1 MTRISRFKTPRAS
14 LAALALLAAYVF
26 TFYMV
31 DALGHGDAALAKN
44 APPVEALD
52 VLPSTMGATAEP
64 EDAAVKRRLLPCER
78 RAHQRPHTE
87 EQR

>member
-1 MTRISRFKTPRAS
+1 MTRISRFKTPRTS
-14 LAALALLAAYVF
+14 LAALALLAAYMF

-44 APPVEALD
+44 APAVETLD
-52 VLPSTMGATAEP
+52 VLPSTMGAPAEP
-64 EDAAVKRRLLPCER
+64 EDATAKRRLLPCER
-78 RAHQRPHTE
+78 RKHPRPHTE